1 MSVLLCMCPRTTTEG
16 FLHTCSRASP
26 RVALP
31 TPVYAVVC
39 LPACVYCF
47 CGRVCTYDGP
57 GPGSLRL
64 PVSGRVCLGPLY
76 FEVWGRSSFNSFL
89 LTHLGWARKAGR
101 GGGRK
106 RRRRRRP
113 LFSGSFFHLGR
124 REPGDS
130 GTAFLPGCLRSQ
142 SNATQDTQGR
152 GGGRR
157 GWGGERLEL
166 EGPAPSPPATPP
178 WNGRSQETEDKGRY
192 ERKTL

>member
-1 MSVLLCMCPRTTTEG
+1 MCPRTTTEG

-31 TPVYAVVC
+31 TPVYAFVC

-101 GGGRK
+101 GGGRR

-113 LFSGSFFHLGR
+113 LFSGSFFSSWRARARRLRDSISPWLSQVPEQCYSRHSGKGWGKKGLGR
-124 REPGDS
+124 GEARAGGPRPLPASHAPLEWAEPGD
-130 GTAFLPGCLRSQ
+130 
-142 SNATQDTQGR
+142 R
-152 GGGRR
+152 G
-157 GWGGERLEL
+157 
-166 EGPAPSPPATPP
+166 
-178 WNGRSQETEDKGRY
+178 
-192 ERKTL
+192 